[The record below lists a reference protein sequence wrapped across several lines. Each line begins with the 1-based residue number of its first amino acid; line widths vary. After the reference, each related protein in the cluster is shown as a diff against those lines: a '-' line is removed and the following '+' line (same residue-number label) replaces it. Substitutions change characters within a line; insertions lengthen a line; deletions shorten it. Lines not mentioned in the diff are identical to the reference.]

1 MWSVFREASTYLY
14 FALYFSRF
22 LSCKNLNVAGDLFRE
37 RNGGKEREREGGRE
51 RERGRGRERGR
62 EGGRKRER
70 ERGKEKEREGERNG
84 GKKEGGREGGR
95 EKLVRF
101 QSGVVG
107 RWEFTTRAQGRI
119 LRGFHKYSLCD
130 LTSSCDRVSYYAN

>member
-51 RERGRGRERGR
+51 RERGREREGGR
-62 EGGRKRER
+62 EGRRKRER
-70 ERGKEKEREGERNG
+70 EKGMEEKKREGER
-84 GKKEGGREGGR
+84 EGGR
-95 EKLVRF
+95 
-101 QSGVVG
+101 
-107 RWEFTTRAQGRI
+107 
-119 LRGFHKYSLCD
+119 
-130 LTSSCDRVSYYAN
+130 N